1 MNPIK
6 TCLFLTAFSI
16 PVALSAQEL
25 SPKFRKQVIA
35 FESAESVGVMDVDN
49 DGILDLVSGSYW
61 FKGPEY
67 IDRFTIGQVKQYGE
81 YFEDFSTIPM
91 DVNSDGKMDYITGG
105 WFEGKLIWKENP
117 GNNKEWATHLI
128 AETGNVETARGWDL
142 DGDGI
147 LEILP
152 NTPRKPLAFYKW
164 VSAGTFEKYPVW
176 ETQGHGLGL
185 GDINQDGRGD
195 IIMSDGWLEAPADL
209 KTGKWIL
216 HPDFKLGDASIPILV
231 VDVDKDGLN
240 DMIVGQGHDFGLYWM
255 KQVKTGN
262 QISFTKH
269 PIDPYQSQFHTM
281 EWVDLDN
288 DGENELVTGKRYR
301 AHNGKDPGGKDYA
314 GLYFFKWNGSSFT
327 KHVISYGPLGEGKG
341 TGIYFSVSD
350 LNADGKMDIAVAGKD
365 GLVVFWQ
372 I

>member
-147 LEILP
+147 
-152 NTPRKPLAFYKW
+152 
-164 VSAGTFEKYPVW
+164 
-176 ETQGHGLGL
+176 
-185 GDINQDGRGD
+185 
-195 IIMSDGWLEAPADL
+195 
-209 KTGKWIL
+209 
-216 HPDFKLGDASIPILV
+216 
-231 VDVDKDGLN
+231 
-240 DMIVGQGHDFGLYWM
+240 
-255 KQVKTGN
+255 
-262 QISFTKH
+262 
-269 PIDPYQSQFHTM
+269 
-281 EWVDLDN
+281 
-288 DGENELVTGKRYR
+288 
-301 AHNGKDPGGKDYA
+301 
-314 GLYFFKWNGSSFT
+314 
-327 KHVISYGPLGEGKG
+327 
-341 TGIYFSVSD
+341 
-350 LNADGKMDIAVAGKD
+350 
-365 GLVVFWQ
+365 
-372 I
+372 